1 MFEHVSSSS
10 TNSLQVE
17 KKYHGAKSRSTVPLT
32 YNASNI
38 KSHEIRISNYELAHA
53 RNLLNTAQLVSTNE
67 IRGS

>member
-17 KKYHGAKSRSTVPLT
+17 KKYHGAKYRSTVPLT
-32 YNASNI
+32 YNI